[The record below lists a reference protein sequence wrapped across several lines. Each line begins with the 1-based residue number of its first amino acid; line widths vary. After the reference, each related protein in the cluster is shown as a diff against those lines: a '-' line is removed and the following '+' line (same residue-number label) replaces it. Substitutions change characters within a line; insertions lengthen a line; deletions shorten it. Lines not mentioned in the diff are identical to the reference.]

1 MMNYATGSTEKG
13 RSVHTEDY
21 VFSSYVDTV
30 RNLCLCRRDSVFN
43 VTVGLSRD
51 GMEQISSH
59 NKEIRDSETRRI
71 MDSSKDKEKYFTLLS
86 LSGFTDEDTKEFILK
101 YNKVKDYRYI
111 ILNLMNNPGGLVG
124 IWKDSSS
131 SCEEALSSRD
141 SDNSV

>member
-71 MDSSKDKEKYFTLLS
+71 MDSSRIKRNTLLS
-86 LSGFTDEDTKEFILK
+86 CHCQDLQMKIQRSS
-101 YNKVKDYRYI
+101 YSNI
-111 ILNLMNNPGGLVG
+111 IRSRTTG
-124 IWKDSSS
+124 ISF
-131 SCEEALSSRD
+131 
-141 SDNSV
+141 